1 MTGHNLPENYTD
13 ILEAVLMK
21 SRSCTASS
29 FATPPTVEPV
39 TTTPSATTAMA
50 KFLCDYSTL
59 AIANVLI
66 GLAVNT
72 GTRNFELCTGLI
84 TIV

>member
-13 ILEAVLMK
+13 ILEAVLRK

-29 FATPPTVEPV
+29 FATLPAVEPI
-39 TTTPSATTAMA
+39 TPAPSATTAMA
-50 KFLCDYSTL
+50 KLLCDYSTL
-59 AIANVLI
+59 AIANVTV
-66 GLAVNT
+66 GPAVNT
-72 GTRNFELCTGLI
+72 GTGNFELHTGLI